1 MNPTQTALR
10 TKLEKLEC
18 HFTWGLEVS
27 RYKLLSIR
35 DHLEDIGS
43 DESYPWLG
51 QKYNLWAYVHHTLG
65 STSMALQCL
74 SNKAEVAFHQNN
86 PLDTMGPWL
95 LVHYGNLA
103 WVHYHLDNQ
112 AESQAY
118 VTKVAALLR
127 DYPSPSQGE
136 LHPEVCAE
144 KAWTLMKCGQDKRQK
159 AIEYF
164 QMAIRMEPG
173 RKEWQSSHVLA
184 LDSVIFSK
192 RQESEFLEKL
202 RLAKEHDPDNLY
214 VASVYL
220 LRLGR
225 SGQVRREEA
234 QCLAKQIL
242 KKPASCYNG
251 IKPLLRFY
259 RQYFSHDD
267 AIDLAHKAL
276 ERHPNVRYLKKRLA
290 KSYKW
295 KINSGGRW
303 PKGDSLSQSLI
314 NKAISVYMEV
324 VLLYPE
330 TSIKVKLELASIYA
344 KSRIDKRELAN
355 QIYEE
360 LLASV
365 QDPSK
370 LQLLYNQYATY
381 LYSDI
386 KDYNGSIDYHKKA
399 AEIPN
404 SNKYGRKSIKILRK
418 IREEGGKF

>member
-1 MNPTQTALR
+1 
-10 TKLEKLEC
+10 KEK
-18 HFTWGLEVS
+18 S
-27 RYKLLSIR
+27 RLGSFIEDSVISDLSSFAWYKLLSIR

-51 QKYNLWAYVHHTLG
+51 QKYNLWAYVHHALG
-65 STSMALQCL
+65 STNMALQCL
-74 SNKAEVAFHQNN
+74 SNKAEEAFHQNS
-86 PLDTMGPWL
+86 PLDTIGPWL

-103 WVHYHLDNQ
+103 WVN
-112 AESQAY
+112 
-118 VTKVAALLR
+118 VTKVEALQR

-144 KAWTLMKCGQDKRQK
+144 KAWTLMKFGQDKRQK

-164 QMAIRMEPG
+164 QMAIRMEPW
-173 RKEWQSSHVLA
+173 RKESL
-184 LDSVIFSK
+184 K
-192 RQESEFLEKL
+192 
-202 RLAKEHDPDNLY
+202 
-214 VASVYL
+214 
-220 LRLGR
+220 
-225 SGQVRREEA
+225 EA
-234 QCLAKQIL
+234 QWLAQVIL
-242 KKPASCYNG
+242 KKPVSCYNG
-251 IKPLLRFY
+251 IRPLLCFY

-267 AIDLAHKAL
+267 AIDLVHKAL

-303 PKGDSLSQSLI
+303 SKGDSLRQSLI
-314 NKAISVYMEV
+314 NKAISLYMEV

-365 QDPSK
+365 QEPSK

-381 LYSDI
+381 LYSSM
-386 KDYNGSIDYHKKA
+386 KDYNGSID
-399 AEIPN
+399 
-404 SNKYGRKSIKILRK
+404 
-418 IREEGGKF
+418 